1 MAKVALIVTVLLLL
15 TFQAPLSIRSQPL
28 EGLVHI
34 RFQLDVR
41 VFATTAAIN
50 AAGFDVDVED
60 LESNPVR
67 KLVRERLSRLDADLQ
82 ARLRKFYTGHDIELD
97 AIKQQSKYLSF
108 SLVLNGPPS
117 FSLLGDSR
125 REPPPRTFD
134 KTPVIPVEAQSL
146 IGFERLVKETWE
158 KAELARLWEEVRP
171 FYVREVESY
180 RPHIHRM
187 ILECLRYMRTEAR
200 LALDR
205 QIFFTP
211 DLLNGYGIVN
221 ARNIGH
227 DYFLLVGPT
236 RTQSKSM
243 HSVRHEYLHF
253 MIDPL
258 VAKYAG
264 HLPEPEPFLKLVRER
279 SNPLG
284 RYEGDFTLMVTESM
298 IHMLELQLDKKS
310 REQKDLTI
318 LADYD
323 EGLIL
328 APYFDEALQ
337 KFEKNQG
344 SLQEFFPFMIQG
356 IRLETEKTRPA
367 SLTQLKREI
376 ETRQLREK
384 KDSDARTLERE
395 EIRKKLVA
403 ANELLLATEFEKAQ
417 VLLEEVLRR
426 DPANPNALYAMAQLA
441 AKDQELDQALELYE
455 LAAKNAGESAWLK
468 AWSFVRRGNIYQ
480 FQEKPELAKRE
491 WSRVLE
497 LTGDLRGAAEAAK
510 KALAEP

>member
-1 MAKVALIVTVLLLL
+1 M
-15 TFQAPLSIRSQPL
+15 
-28 EGLVHI
+28 
-34 RFQLDVR
+34 
-41 VFATTAAIN
+41 AAIN
-50 AAGFDVDVED
+50 AAGFDLDVED
-60 LESNPVR
+60 LEQNPVR

-82 ARLRKFYTGHDIELD
+82 ARLRKFYTGRDVELD

-117 FSLLGDSR
+117 FALLGDSR
-125 REPPPRTFD
+125 RDTPPEALD
-134 KTPVIPVEAQSL
+134 KVPIIPVEAQSL
-146 IGFERLVKETWE
+146 VGFERLVKETWE
-158 KAELARLWEEVRP
+158 KAELARLWEEIRP
-171 FYVREVESY
+171 LYVREVESY

-221 ARNIGH
+221 ARNIGQ

-236 RTQSKSM
+236 RAQSKPM
-243 HSVRHEYLHF
+243 RAVRHEYLHF

-258 VAKYAG
+258 ITKYAG
-264 HLPEPEPFLKLVRER
+264 HLPESEPFLKMVGER
-279 SNPLG
+279 SNPLP
-284 RYEGDFTLMVTESM
+284 RYERDFTLMVTESM

-318 LADYD
+318 LGDYD

-337 KFEKNQG
+337 KFEKNQE
-344 SLQEFFPFMIQG
+344 SLQEFFPLMIQG
-356 IRLETEKTRPA
+356 IRLEKEKTRTV
-367 SLTQLKREI
+367 SLTQLKQEI
-376 ETRQLREK
+376 ETGQLRAK
-384 KDSDARTLERE
+384 KESDARMQEQE
-395 EIRKKLVA
+395 EIREKLVA
-403 ANELLLATEFEKAQ
+403 ANELLLATEFEKAK

-441 AKDQELDQALELYE
+441 SKDQDLDRALELYE
-455 LAAKNAGESAWLK
+455 LAAKNAGESAWIK

-480 FQEKPELAKRE
+480 FQEKPALAKRE

-497 LTGDLRGAAEAAK
+497 LSGNLRGAGEAAR

>member
-1 MAKVALIVTVLLLL
+1 M
-15 TFQAPLSIRSQPL
+15 S
-28 EGLVHI
+28 
-34 RFQLDVR
+34 
-41 VFATTAAIN
+41 AIN
-50 AAGFDVDVED
+50 AAGFDLDAGD
-60 LESNPVR
+60 LQQNPVR
-67 KLVRERLSRLDADLQ
+67 KLVRERLSRLDPDLQ

-108 SLVLNGPPS
+108 SLVLNGPPG
-117 FSLLGDSR
+117 FALLADSR
-125 REPPPRTFD
+125 REAPPEALEKVPI
-134 KTPVIPVEAQSL
+134 IPVEAQSL

-158 KAELARLWEEVRP
+158 KGDLARVWEEVRP
-171 FYVREVESY
+171 MYVREVESY
-180 RPHIHRM
+180 RPHIHSM

-221 ARNIGH
+221 ARNIGQ

-236 RTQSKSM
+236 RGQSKSM
-243 HSVRHEYLHF
+243 RAVRHEYLHF

-258 VAKYAG
+258 ITKYAG
-264 HLPEPEPFLKLVRER
+264 HLPEAEPFLKMVRER

-284 RYEGDFTLMVTESM
+284 RYERDFTLMVTESM
-298 IHMLELQLDKKS
+298 INMLELQLDKKS
-310 REQKDLTI
+310 KEQRDLTI

-344 SLQEFFPFMIQG
+344 SLQEFFPVMLQG
-356 IRLETEKTRPA
+356 IRLETEKTRTA
-367 SLTQLKREI
+367 SLSQLKQAI
-376 ETRQLREK
+376 ETGKLRTK
-384 KDSDARTLERE
+384 KESDANTLEQE
-395 EIRKKLVA
+395 EIRKNLVA

-417 VLLEEVLRR
+417 VLLQEVLRR

-441 AKDQELDQALELYE
+441 SKDQELDRALELYE
-455 LAAKNAGESAWLK
+455 LAAKNAGESTWIK
-468 AWSFVRRGNIYQ
+468 AWSLVRKGNIYQ

-497 LTGDLRGAAEAAK
+497 LAGDLRGAAEAAR